1 MFNRFERFTV
11 FKPPALPEVSDMAEG
26 KWQMGT
32 AKALIEHVAF
42 VVSDPEAVAGWYCEN
57 LGMREVRRG
66 GGGDIFISDAS
77 GRVILQ
83 LEDARLLG
91 AGSKGGE
98 AEYAGRDPRVLHLA
112 FCVDDVA
119 GVRQQLLD
127 AGATPD
133 ADIVVTDD
141 GDEMTTLRDPWG
153 LPFQI
158 LKRRE
163 PMVRGDDGP

>member
-1 MFNRFERFTV
+1 
-11 FKPPALPEVSDMAEG
+11 MA
-26 KWQMGT
+26 T
-32 AKALIEHVAF
+32 IAAAIEHVAF
-42 VVSDPEAVAGWYCEN
+42 VVADPEAVADWYCRN
-57 LGMREVRRG
+57 LGMKQVRRG

-77 GRVILQ
+77 GHVILQ
-83 LEDARLLG
+83 LEDVRLLG
-91 AGSKGGE
+91 SGSKGGE
-98 AEYAGRDPRVLHLA
+98 AVYAGQDPQVLHLA

-133 ADIVVTDD
+133 ADIVVTDE

-158 LKRRE
+158 LKRKD
-163 PMVRGDDGP
+163 PMLPTGD